1 LRAIKFLIP
10 FLVALVGL
18 VAFVFLFRGADL
30 SPGVAPAIA
39 GAPPNADPVARGEYL
54 AKAAD
59 CVACHTMPGSGRS
72 FAGGLAFKLPFG
84 TIYSSNITADP
95 ESGIG
100 NWTDEDF
107 IRAVR
112 EGVRKDGAHL
122 YPAFPYTSYAE
133 LSRNDVLAIKAYL
146 FSQPRIR
153 YRAPRNALSFP
164 FNQRWAMGV
173 WNIAFF
179 NSRRFEPDQAK
190 SPQWNAGAYLANA
203 LGHCG
208 ECHTPRNFAFAIKT
222 GETFAGEDLQGWR
235 AYNITSDQR
244 YGIGKWTDEELAE
257 YLNTGHAKG
266 RGAASGP
273 MSEVVTDSLQ
283 YWDRQDISALV
294 AYLRSVPAREGAEP
308 IETSQL
314 AHLPREASSNDDVEG
329 EDSLG
334 LQLFAGACAS
344 CHGLDGSGRQI
355 DAAALLGAKGVNDP
369 VAANASEMILN
380 GGSLEVAGH
389 RAFMPAFGRGYTDA
403 EIAALSNFVVRH
415 FGAKEGIVNSLMITN
430 RRSSK

>member
-10 FLVALVGL
+10 FLFALVGL
-18 VAFVFLFRGADL
+18 LAFVFLFRGADL

-39 GAPPNADPVARGEYL
+39 GAPLNADPVARGEYL
-54 AKAAD
+54 ARAAD
-59 CVACHTMPGSGRS
+59 CVACHTIPGSGRP
-72 FAGGLAFKLPFG
+72 FAGGLPFKLPFG
-84 TIYSSNITADP
+84 TIYSTNITADP

-100 NWTDEDF
+100 DWTDEEF

-122 YPAFPYTSYAE
+122 YPAFPYTSYTE
-133 LSRNDVLAIKAYL
+133 LSRDDVLAIKAYL

-153 YRAPRNALSFP
+153 YSPPRNALSFP
-164 FNQRWAMGV
+164 FNQRWAVGV

-179 NSRRFEPDQAK
+179 NSRRFEPDGTK
-190 SPQWNAGAYLANA
+190 SPQSNAGAYLANA

-208 ECHTPRNFAFAIKT
+208 ECHTPRNFAFALKT
-222 GETFAGEDLQGWR
+222 DEVLAGQDLQGWR

-244 YGIGKWTDEELAE
+244 YGIGKWTDEELTE
-257 YLNTGHAKG
+257 YLHTGHAKG

-273 MSEVVTDSLQ
+273 MSEVVTYSLQ
-283 YWDRQDISALV
+283 YWDRQDISALI
-294 AYLRSVPAREGAEP
+294 AYLRSVPARKGAEP
-308 IETSQL
+308 IETSQQ
-314 AHLPREASSNDDVEG
+314 ARLPREAPGNGGVES

-355 DAAALLGAKGVNDP
+355 DAAALLSARDTNDP
-369 VAANASEMILN
+369 AAANVSQMILN

-389 RAFMPAFGRGYTDA
+389 QASMPAFGRGYTDA

-415 FGAKEGIVNSLMITN
+415 FGDKEGIVNSEMITN